1 MAMPQRH
8 VEIEAHYLAVV
19 SMARRDACRG
29 AYHSVG
35 ADQDIYQHAYRQAR
49 REMAAGDPRAE
60 KPTK

>member
-8 VEIEAHYLAVV
+8 VEVEAHYLAVV

-29 AYHSVG
+29 VHHSVG

-49 REMAAGDPRAE
+49 LEMAGDGPRAG